1 MVQIQTKPSITSNGN
16 EQSFRKDT
24 TQSVK
29 SREGAEILQRRLESL
44 GRQAAALTAEIED
57 VRWMDLGAKLVSVE
71 NGIDLYDEIR
81 RFEISLIVQALKFT
95 HGSQK
100 EAAVLLRMN
109 HTTLN
114 SKIKKYQIDKS
125 KTRRSIDL

>member
-1 MVQIQTKPSITSNGN
+1 MQT
-16 EQSFRKDT
+16 QA
-24 TQSVK
+24 K
-29 SREGAEILQRRLESL
+29 SRMTISGNDQNFISDMPQIVKTQEGTETLQRKIEAL

-57 VRWMDLGAKLVSVE
+57 VRWLDLGAKLVSVE
-71 NGIDLYDEIR
+71 NGIDLYQEMR

-100 EAAVLLRMN
+100 EAAALLRVN

-114 SKIKKYQIDKS
+114 SKIKKYQIDKAR
-125 KTRRSIDL
+125 TRRSISL

>member
-1 MVQIQTKPSITSNGN
+1 MTISGNDQNFISDMPQIVK
-16 EQSFRKDT
+16 
-24 TQSVK
+24 TQ
-29 SREGAEILQRRLESL
+29 EGTETLQRKIEAL

-57 VRWMDLGAKLVSVE
+57 VRWLDLGAKLVSVE
-71 NGIDLYDEIR
+71 NGIDLYQEMR

-100 EAAVLLRMN
+100 EAAALLRVN

-114 SKIKKYQIDKS
+114 SKIKKYQIDKAR
-125 KTRRSIDL
+125 TRRSISL

>member
-1 MVQIQTKPSITSNGN
+1 M
-16 EQSFRKDT
+16 
-24 TQSVK
+24 
-29 SREGAEILQRRLESL
+29 QRRLESL

-100 EAAVLLRMN
+100 EAAALLRMN

-125 KTRRSIDL
+125 KTRGSISL